1 MQCLVFGRRTASRL
15 TYNDTMMGE
24 HEKAG
29 LKSPPDREN
38 VTVYNTQERTAD
50 DEALREAAKILPG
63 ARLKLK
69 EECDKSNDRAKNWGK
84 RKNKK
89 VPYWALVGYTD
100 GDRELPRN
108 KIVSA
113 IWDKRKGGIQS
124 KIEGTSCAFTKLDS
138 EYAGHVLFAW
148 RIAQGMQV

>member
-1 MQCLVFGRRTASRL
+1 MLPSRNDAEREVPASAVFGRRTASRL

-24 HEKAG
+24 HEKTG

-38 VTVYNTQERTAD
+38 VAVYNTQERTAD

-69 EECDKSNDRAKNWGK
+69 EECDKSNDSAKNWGK

-89 VPYWALVGYTD
+89 VPYWALVGYN
-100 GDRELPRN
+100 PP
-108 KIVSA
+108 
-113 IWDKRKGGIQS
+113 
-124 KIEGTSCAFTKLDS
+124 
-138 EYAGHVLFAW
+138 
-148 RIAQGMQV
+148 